1 MIWNDGNNFYFL
13 FQNNTRHHIYPKNPK
28 LTINFA
34 PELQTALSPLAAHLC
49 GTGGKS
55 GQYRAPRHL
64 TGGASLWR
72 STASVTENNR
82 PTSVG

>member
-1 MIWNDGNNFYFL
+1 MIKQYTIPEF
-13 FQNNTRHHIYPKNPK
+13 THKNPK
-28 LTINFA
+28 LPINFA
-34 PELQTALSPLAAHLC
+34 PELQTALSPLATLLC

-64 TGGASLWR
+64 TGGASLRR